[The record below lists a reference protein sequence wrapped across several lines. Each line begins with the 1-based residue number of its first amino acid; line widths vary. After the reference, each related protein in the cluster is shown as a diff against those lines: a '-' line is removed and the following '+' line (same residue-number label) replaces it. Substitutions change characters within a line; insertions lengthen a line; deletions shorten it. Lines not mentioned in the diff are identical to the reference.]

1 VIKKGHFICNEY
13 LRNFKD
19 ISSATVSR
27 DLKFAVENGFIEK
40 FGDKKH
46 SKIQVYIKT
55 KN

>member
-19 ISSATVSR
+19 ISSATESR

-40 FGDKKH
+40 FGDKNTARYR
-46 SKIQVYIKT
+46 YI
-55 KN
+55 